1 MDPLG
6 FASSILSLIDIAKR
20 IADYVRDIKD
30 GPKERTELNKA
41 VTAIVK
47 LLDLLKD
54 EFEET
59 PTDDLCF
66 SAARQMAEEDGTFGQ
81 LRVLLDKLEKKLRPA
96 DGKVSRAWQTV
107 VTWPLLDKADV
118 TDLLLQVERLKTL
131 IGLVLQGDHIALS
144 REIHRNTEA
153 LKESMGEMSRQV
165 DGVTRKLDDQEFR
178 AFLNWLSSLDFQQT
192 QKKVFSQHTTGTGK
206 WFLEAPEFRQWIK
219 GSVRLLWCP
228 GDPGAGKTVI
238 SSIIFDYLQQKVAQ
252 SGVGIACVFCDYNHA
267 EMQTEQELLYS
278 IAKQLCFKS
287 GSFHDIFISG
297 KSRPEDLASITE
309 TLRAVLELYTHVYVV
324 VDALDECT
332 DDSRD
337 KLVSAFHSLM
347 ECQHLKLLVT
357 SRRHISPQ
365 TLEFTEH
372 SSINISAQNQDIES
386 YIIQMIKEPGRFN
399 RLVNSDDTLKTDI
412 IAGVTK
418 KASGMFLLARLHV
431 DALASKLTKRA
442 LREALAILP
451 SGLDASYTQTMDRI
465 RNQGEE
471 EGKLALQVFLW
482 LTYSQRSYLTLDLLQ
497 NALAV
502 RFGMTAIESDDIVD
516 VDTLI
521 SVCAGLVVLE
531 NRQVSLWGPEFQ
543 ELRFVHYTTQEYFQK
558 HKDVLFEDGN
568 LLIATTCLTY
578 LSLDRLEPNS
588 DILYYA
594 TGYWSFHMRQ
604 SDTQTRLWNS
614 NKTLVLTFLQKESK
628 LRRIS
633 SQRRHYHGSYWRKP
647 VVLPKHYDAVHI
659 LAWAQLRD
667 LMALLIDERVID
679 PDAKDGDGRT
689 AFSYAAEESDMSMV
703 EVLLGR
709 RSGSGI
715 SSPCK
720 LTWSP
725 QPCVADPNVSDD
737 EGKTPLHRSIHA
749 LRSWNSKLRTP
760 RPADP
765 NKVLR
770 VLQVINLLLEHP
782 GVNVNVKDR
791 SGRTPLSYAAEIG
804 NMKVVDLL
812 LQHRTVQ
819 PNIPDRDEMT
829 PLVYAM
835 RSYINHDSLKHL
847 LPARRT
853 HLISQS
859 MQNTSTQSTAQNVWD
874 AIHSSL
880 EDKHVKHSHKGIV
893 TALLAYCNAGIGFL
907 NGDS

>member
-6 FASSILSLIDIAKR
+6 FASSILSLIDTTKR
-20 IADYVRDIKD
+20 IADYVKDIRD

-54 EFEET
+54 QFEET
-59 PTDDLCF
+59 PTDDLYF

-96 DGKVSRAWQTV
+96 DGK
-107 VTWPLLDKADV
+107 
-118 TDLLLQVERLKTL
+118 TL

-153 LKESMGEMSRQV
+153 LRESMGEMSQQV

-178 AFLNWLSSLDFQQT
+178 AFLNWLSPLDFQQT

-206 WFLEAPEFRQWIK
+206 WFLEAPKFQHWIE

-238 SSIIFDYLQQKVAQ
+238 SSIILDHLQQKVAQ

-267 EMQTEQELLYS
+267 EMQTEQQLLYS

-287 GSFHDIFISG
+287 GSFHDIFTSR

-309 TLRAVLELYTHVYVV
+309 SLRAVLELYTH
-324 VDALDECT
+324 
-332 DDSRD
+332 
-337 KLVSAFHSLM
+337 
-347 ECQHLKLLVT
+347 CQHLQLLIT

-451 SGLDASYTQTMDRI
+451 SGLDASYAQTMDRI
-465 RNQGEE
+465 QDQGDEE
-471 EGKLALQVFLW
+471 SKLALQVFLW
-482 LTYSQRSYLTLDLLQ
+482 LTYSQQSYLTLDLLQ

-502 RFGMTAIESDDIVD
+502 RFGTTAIESDDIVD
-516 VDTLI
+516 VDTLV

-531 NRQVSLWGPEFQ
+531 NRRAFVDPLEFRV
-543 ELRFVHYTTQEYFQK
+543 LHFVHYTTQQYFQK
-558 HKDVLFEDGN
+558 HKDVLFDDGN

-588 DILYYA
+588 KIFYYA
-594 TGYWSFHMRQ
+594 ARYWSFHTRQ

-614 NKTLVLTFLQKESK
+614 NKTLVLTFLQKETE
-628 LRRIS
+628 LRRVPS
-633 SQRRHYHGSYWRKP
+633 HRDRRWRIP
-647 VVLPKHYDAVHI
+647 PLPKHYDAVHI
-659 LAWAQLRD
+659 LAWARLSD
-667 LMALLIDERVID
+667 LMALLIDEGAIN

-689 AFSYAAEESDMSMV
+689 ALSYAAEEGDVSMV
-703 EVLLGR
+703 EVLLGC

-720 LTWSP
+720 ITRSP
-725 QPCVADPNVSDD
+725 QPCVADPNISDD

-749 LRSWNSKLRTP
+749 LRSWNLTLRSRRAAEP
-760 RPADP
+760 DE
-765 NKVLR
+765 VLR
-770 VLQVINLLLEHP
+770 VLRAILEHP

-804 NMKVVDLL
+804 NMEIVDLL

-819 PNIPDRDEMT
+819 PNIPDHDEMT

-835 RSYINHDSLKHL
+835 RSYIHHDSL
-847 LPARRT
+847 T
-853 HLISQS
+853 HLFPALHWSRQI
-859 MQNTSTQSTAQNVWD
+859 TQSTQNVGTQSMAQNVWD
-874 AIHSSL
+874 AIHFSL

-893 TALLAYCNAGIGFL
+893 TALLAHCDAGIASL
-907 NGDS
+907 EGDSTNENLD